1 MANSRMSM
9 ANSRLSMATSKL
21 GSTRPSSRLSD
32 AYSTITM
39 TQVDEDMKR
48 KLRPD
53 CDVSMVTLLQP
64 NDSMYRYDYKY
75 SCFS

>member
-1 MANSRMSM
+1 MANSRMSV
-9 ANSRLSMATSKL
+9 ANSRLSMATSKM

-39 TQVDEDMKR
+39 TQIDEDMKQ
-48 KLRPD
+48 KLRQE

-64 NDSMYRYDYKY
+64 NDSMYKLTYLR
-75 SCFS
+75 